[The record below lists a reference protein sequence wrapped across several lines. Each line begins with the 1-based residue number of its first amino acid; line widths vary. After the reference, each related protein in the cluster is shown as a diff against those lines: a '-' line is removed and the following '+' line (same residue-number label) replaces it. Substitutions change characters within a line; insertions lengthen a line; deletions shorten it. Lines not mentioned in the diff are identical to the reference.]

1 MAQICV
7 LYMKTTGLLYQIPA
21 QAISYHTKEWTETEE
36 DKKEIT

>member
-7 LYMKTTGLLYQIPA
+7 HYMKTTGLLYQIPA
-21 QAISYHTKEWTETEE
+21 QATSYHTKEWAETE